1 MKRSIYAQ
9 GFALAAAFLLSASG
23 MRAADTFKPGDLW
36 PDDQGKHI
44 QAHGGGVIQL
54 GDTYYW
60 FGEDRAP
67 ENGRRM
73 RCVSCYASKDLLHW
87 THRAQV
93 FKTDH
98 LEDFGRGWILER
110 PKVFYNDKTKKYV
123 MYMHIDGPLPGHR
136 GGYELARVGVAVSD
150 TVDGNYQYLKSFRPL
165 NHESRDLGQFIDDDG
180 TAYLIFEDRPNGFH
194 IARLSDDYLTV
205 EKDICLIP
213 EHLEGGALVHYNGLY
228 YVLGSHLTG
237 WNANPDV
244 YATAKSLSGPWSEFR
259 DIAPPEKN
267 TYGSQS
273 SMLVKVTGTKT
284 TSVIFVGDIWR
295 PDNLG
300 DSRYLWMPLQIGD
313 GKLSLP
319 EPAEWTL
326 DVQTGVAT
334 VKK

>member
-1 MKRSIYAQ
+1 MQWSICAQ
-9 GFALAAAFLLSASG
+9 KFALAAAFLLSASG

-110 PKVFYNDKTKKYV
+110 PKVFYNAKTKKYV

-244 YATAKSLSGPWSEFR
+244 YATAKSLSGPWSEFK